1 MAKKHGKIKLPKRVA
16 GIRIPKVIRKGPLGQ
31 FLNSHAGQVI
41 LAEAVVAAAAIF
53 TAKTAED
60 SAVGDGL
67 RHPVDGAR
75 RLKHAMAATSADQS
89 ERLAH
94 AFRRA
99 GEAFREALHDGYA
112 GVWQDRRDIGSDEE
126 EEAPRA
132 KKSSA
137 RDSHDTHH

>member
-1 MAKKHGKIKLPKRVA
+1 MAKEGKIKLPKRVA
-16 GIRIPKVIRKGPLGQ
+16 GMKIPKIVRKGPLGQ

-41 LAEAVVAAAAIF
+41 LAEAVLAAAAIF
-53 TAKTAED
+53 TAKTDAE

-75 RLKHAMAATSADQS
+75 RLKQAAVSTGADQS

-99 GEAFREALHDGYA
+99 GEAFREALHEGYVA
-112 GVWQDRRDIGSDEE
+112 AWQDRHDIGSEE
-126 EEAPRA
+126 EEEPHAK
-132 KKSSA
+132 KKSS
-137 RDSHDTHH
+137 HDTRH

>member
-1 MAKKHGKIKLPKRVA
+1 MAKDSKIRLPKRVA
-16 GIRIPKVIRKGPLGQ
+16 GMKIPKVVRKGPLGQ

-41 LAEAVVAAAAIF
+41 IAEAVVAAAAIF
-53 TAKTAED
+53 TAKSDEE

-75 RLKHAMAATSADQS
+75 RLRQAVATTGTDQG

-99 GEAFREALHDGYA
+99 GEAFREALHEGYP
-112 GVWQDRRDIGSDEE
+112 GVWRDRRDIGAAEE
-126 EEAPRA
+126 ETPRAA
-132 KKSSA
+132 KKSS
-137 RDSHDTHH
+137 HDTRH